1 MICRKC
7 GAAIPFASLKCNN
20 CHSDIWNKMGNELI
34 PPTDMYGN
42 KVIAFTPDEAK
53 DRARWRYYNQVL
65 LNESNA
71 NTPEFQIHCR
81 KACYYVNKNVIGYSL
96 LKKTVESKWGD
107 KITNYYTYHEI
118 DRRNIRGVGYDSKY
132 GEYIILLYQPVYV
145 DYDLPP
151 TTEFRFQDIFDDTK
165 LTIALKC
172 SLPAKNMPF

>member
-1 MICRKC
+1 MICKKC

-20 CHSDIWNKMGNELI
+20 CHSDVWNKMGNELV
-34 PPTDMYGN
+34 PPADMYGN

-53 DRARWRYYNQVL
+53 DRAMWRYYYQVL

-107 KITNYYTYHEI
+107 KITNY
-118 DRRNIRGVGYDSKY
+118 
-132 GEYIILLYQPVYV
+132 
-145 DYDLPP
+145 
-151 TTEFRFQDIFDDTK
+151 
-165 LTIALKC
+165 
-172 SLPAKNMPF
+172 